1 MSENITELVNLLR
14 QMEAMNSEIQG
25 SAIISIQGLPI
36 ASALPKT
43 EYGEEANDGI
53 VSAMS
58 AAIQSVSERAVQEL
72 SRGNLKRIMIEG
84 DEGLIILS
92 SNNKPN
98 NDMDL
103 ESLAAMAASLFSKE
117 SISDYELLRDIEVNY
132 KEKKIYITKLD
143 ENLLNEAKNIMFIII
158 IPPNIRYFK
167 RKINKVKNKIKNFFI
182 I

>member
-92 SNNKPN
+92 SAGDNAILCVLTVPN
-98 NDMDL
+98 P
-103 ESLAAMAASLFSKE
+103 SLGMIFINITAVS
-117 SISDYELLRDIEVNY
+117 
-132 KEKKIYITKLD
+132 KKIAAILD
-143 ENLLNEAKNIMFIII
+143 
-158 IPPNIRYFK
+158 
-167 RKINKVKNKIKNFFI
+167 
-182 I
+182 

>member
-1 MSENITELVNLLR
+1 
-14 QMEAMNSEIQG
+14 MEAMNSEIQG

-92 SNNKPN
+92 SAGDNAILCVLTVPN
-98 NDMDL
+98 P
-103 ESLAAMAASLFSKE
+103 SLGMIFINITAVS
-117 SISDYELLRDIEVNY
+117 
-132 KEKKIYITKLD
+132 KKIAAILD
-143 ENLLNEAKNIMFIII
+143 
-158 IPPNIRYFK
+158 
-167 RKINKVKNKIKNFFI
+167 
-182 I
+182 